1 MGHNIHFNER
11 TGKHAFFSVKQP
23 AWHNLG
29 QVVADHPNSAE
40 ALRFAGLDYQ
50 VVKSPIFTKPE
61 GLQVSDSGDL
71 EPLGKIPVPS
81 HFVTLRSD
89 LNIPLGVVGKDYKI
103 IQNTDAFA
111 FFDAI
116 VADGKGINYE
126 TAGALGNGERIF
138 ITAKLA
144 EGITIGNDDHIDNY
158 IFLST
163 SHDGTGSITAAFT
176 PVRIVCQNT
185 LNAAMGKLSN
195 VVRIRHTSGAKER
208 LKQAHQLMGI
218 VSRSTEIAE
227 TTFNRWS
234 KIRISDKEVKKLIEL
249 ALAPNTET
257 AQKVKLGAYD
267 ELSTNFKNQAEK
279 AFSYAMMSDAQLLP
293 TTEGTLFGAYNA
305 VTGYFQNVRNYKT
318 EEEKMKSI
326 LFGGTAQTK
335 GQKAFNLC
343 QTIASDGLE
352 ILGSN

>member
-11 TGKHAFFSVKQP
+11 TGKHAFFSVKQA
-23 AWHNLG
+23 AWHKLG
-29 QVVADHPNSAE
+29 QVVADYPTSAE

-50 VVKSPIFTKPE
+50 VIKSPIFTKPE
-61 GLQVSDSGDL
+61 GLQVSDSGRL
-71 EPLGKIPVPS
+71 EPLDEIPVPS

-89 LNIPLGVVGKDYKI
+89 LNIPFGVVGKDYKI

-138 ITAKLA
+138 ITAKLT
-144 EGITIGNDDHIDNY
+144 EGITVGNDDLIDQY

-176 PVRIVCQNT
+176 PVRVVCQNT
-185 LNAAMGKLSN
+185 LNAAMGRLSN

-208 LKQAHQLMGI
+208 LKQAHHLMGI
-218 VSRSTEIAE
+218 VSRSTEMTAGI
-227 TTFNRWS
+227 FNRWA

-249 ALAPNTET
+249 ALAPNTEIVE
-257 AQKVKLGAYD
+257 KLKLGAYD
-267 ELSTNFKNQAEK
+267 ELSTNFKNQVDQSFA
-279 AFSYAMMSDAQLLP
+279 YAMMSDAQLLP
-293 TTEGTLFGAYNA
+293 TTKGTLFGAYNA
-305 VTGYFQNVRNYKT
+305 VTGYFQNVKNYKT

-335 GQKAFNLC
+335 GQKAFDLC
-343 QTIASDGLE
+343 HAIASDGLA
-352 ILGSN
+352 ILGCN

>member
-11 TGKHAFFSVKQP
+11 TGKHAFFSVKQA
-23 AWHNLG
+23 AWHKLG
-29 QVVADHPNSAE
+29 QVIENYPSSAE

-50 VVKSPIFTKPE
+50 VIKSPIFTKPD
-61 GLQVSDSGDL
+61 GLQVSETGDL
-71 EPLGKIPVPS
+71 DPMDEIQVSS

-116 VADGKGINYE
+116 VAEGKGINYE
-126 TAGALGNGERIF
+126 TAGALGNGEKIF
-138 ITAKLA
+138 ITAKLPQ
-144 EGITIGNDDHIDNY
+144 GITVGKEDLIDQY
-158 IFLST
+158 IFLTT
-163 SHDGTGSITAAFT
+163 SHDGTGSILAAFT
-176 PVRIVCQNT
+176 PDRVVCQNT

-195 VVRIRHTSGAKER
+195 VVRIRHTSGAEER
-208 LKQAHQLMGI
+208 LKQAHHLMGI

-227 TTFNRWS
+227 KTFNRWS
-234 KIRISDKEVKKLIEL
+234 NIRISDKEVKKLIEL
-249 ALAPNTET
+249 ALAPNTEI

-267 ELSTNFKNQAEK
+267 ELSTNFKNQAEQ
-279 AFSYAMMSDAQLLP
+279 AFAYAMMSDTQLLP

-305 VTGYFQNVRNYKT
+305 VTGYFQNVRNYRT

-335 GQKAFNLC
+335 GQKAFDLC
-343 QTIASDGLE
+343 QAVAADGMGL
-352 ILGSN
+352 LRCN

>member
-29 QVVADHPNSAE
+29 QVVADYPNSAG
-40 ALRFAGLDYQ
+40 ALHFAGLDYQ
-50 VVKSPIFTKPE
+50 VVKSPVFTRPG
-61 GLQVSDSGDL
+61 GLQVSDSGEL
-71 EPLGKIPVPS
+71 EPLGEIPVPS
-81 HFVTLRSD
+81 HFVTLRPD

-144 EGITIGNDDHIDNY
+144 EGITVGRDDRIDQY
-158 IFLST
+158 IFLTT

-176 PVRIVCQNT
+176 PVRVVCQNT

-195 VVRIRHTSGAKER
+195 VVRIRHTAGAKQR
-208 LKQAHQLMGI
+208 LKQAHHLMGI

-257 AQKVKLGAYD
+257 VQKVKLGAYD
-267 ELSTNFKNQAEK
+267 GLSANFKNQTEQ
-279 AFSYAMMSDAQLLP
+279 AFAYAMMSDTQLLP
-293 TTEGTLFGAYNA
+293 TTEGTLYGAYNA

-318 EEEKMKSI
+318 EEGKLKSI

-335 GQKAFNLC
+335 GQKAFDLC
-343 QTIASDGLE
+343 QAFSADGAE
-352 ILGSN
+352 ILGYN